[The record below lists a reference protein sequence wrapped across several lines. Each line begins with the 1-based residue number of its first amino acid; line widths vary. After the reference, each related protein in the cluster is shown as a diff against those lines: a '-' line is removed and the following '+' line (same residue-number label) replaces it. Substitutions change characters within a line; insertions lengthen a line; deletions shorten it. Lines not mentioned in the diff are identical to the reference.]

1 MRLSLKKEVCGCE
14 AGALSNRTMRLFAY
28 LCRPVKPC
36 FSEGVNHVGLE
47 GRYRDFAFLACL
59 RGVRI
64 TKFKFFYK
72 KG

>member
-1 MRLSLKKEVCGCE
+1 MRVGSVEQPYHATICVLVPSRQ
-14 AGALSNRTMRLFAY
+14 ALLF
-28 LCRPVKPC
+28 
-36 FSEGVNHVGLE
+36 GGGNHVGLE
-47 GRYRDFAFLACL
+47 GRYRDFAFL

>member
-1 MRLSLKKEVCGCE
+1 MRGGSVEQPYHATICVLVP
-14 AGALSNRTMRLFAY
+14 ARQALLFGG
-28 LCRPVKPC
+28 VK
-36 FSEGVNHVGLE
+36 HAGLE

>member
-1 MRLSLKKEVCGCE
+1 MRGGSVEQPYHATICVLVPSRQ
-14 AGALSNRTMRLFAY
+14 ALRFGG
-28 LCRPVKPC
+28 VK
-36 FSEGVNHVGLE
+36 HAGLE

>member
-1 MRLSLKKEVCGCE
+1 MRGGSVEQPYHATICVLVPSRQ
-14 AGALSNRTMRLFAY
+14 ALLFGG
-28 LCRPVKPC
+28 VK
-36 FSEGVNHVGLE
+36 HAGLE
-47 GRYRDFAFLACL
+47 GRYRDFAFLASL

>member
-1 MRLSLKKEVCGCE
+1 MRGGSVEQPYHATICVLVPSRQ
-14 AGALSNRTMRLFAY
+14 ALLFGG
-28 LCRPVKPC
+28 VK
-36 FSEGVNHVGLE
+36 HAGLE
-47 GRYRDFAFLACL
+47 GRYRDFAFLARL

>member
-1 MRLSLKKEVCGCE
+1 MRGGSVEQPYHATICVLVPSRQ
-14 AGALSNRTMRLFAY
+14 ALLFGG
-28 LCRPVKPC
+28 VK
-36 FSEGVNHVGLE
+36 HAGLE

-72 KG
+72 TG